1 MVGART
7 VDSSTRTEDFLH
19 YLLLVLIRDWC
30 LEGILDFGTR
40 ALVVT
45 TSTSDQVTLRRRST
59 GFVFRFVKLSGLRNA
74 RRSLSIVVLGL
85 YCLLLMTWLSYGR

>member
-7 VDSSTRTEDFLH
+7 VDSSTSTEDFLH

-45 TSTSDQVTLRRRST
+45 TSTSD
-59 GFVFRFVKLSGLRNA
+59 
-74 RRSLSIVVLGL
+74 
-85 YCLLLMTWLSYGR
+85 